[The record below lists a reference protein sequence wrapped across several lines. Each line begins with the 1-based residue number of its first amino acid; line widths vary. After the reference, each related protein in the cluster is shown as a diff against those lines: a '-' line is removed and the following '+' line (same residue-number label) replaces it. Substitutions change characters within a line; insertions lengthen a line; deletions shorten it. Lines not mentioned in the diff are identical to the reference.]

1 RQLRVEL
8 GGELRERARQLA
20 AVRPPGEHLLLAR
33 LGVELHAPGALA
45 DPERLLLVGRR
56 READGGRRRLEGVG
70 VREQGLEAVG
80 EDAEHRVAPAL
91 VGARDLVEPG
101 LPARRAAD
109 PPAGRVRERL
119 APEADGEERRPRR
132 DEAAQELVLVA
143 EPRMRG
149 LLADVHPPAE
159 DEDGVE
165 AGRRRPL
172 RRQLPLDELVA
183 RLTDGVA
190 EELGADEPT
199 VARRARRRSG
209 LGAALRRAARGPA
222 ALSRPAR
229 PPPRAAAAG

>member
-1 RQLRVEL
+1 
-8 GGELRERARQLA
+8 
-20 AVRPPGEHLLLAR
+20 
-33 LGVELHAPGALA
+33 VELHAPGALA

-91 VGARDLVEPG
+91 VGERDLVEPG

-190 EELGADEPT
+190 EELGADERAVDEGEDAHAPT

>member
-1 RQLRVEL
+1 M
-8 GGELRERARQLA
+8 
-20 AVRPPGEHLLLAR
+20 
-33 LGVELHAPGALA
+33 ELHAPGALA

-91 VGARDLVEPG
+91 VGERDLVEPG

-190 EELGADEPT
+190 EELGADERAVDEGEDAHAPT